1 MATTYGNNKR
11 KSVASVTNPTEMVNV
26 AESGGRMRVM
36 YDTYEAEGGSPTD
49 ANNTGANGTIV
60 VIGTLP
66 KGARIWNI
74 ILQADALG
82 SSVTLSAGYAAHTN
96 SSTGASVSVDLVAF
110 IAATAMNTAKKVL
123 SMSWGYNEAASDSI
137 DNLGFECVDDAG
149 TDIIVDIDGAAATG
163 TIKSV
168 IFYTLD

>member
-36 YDTYEAEGGSPTD
+36 YDTYEADGNTST
-49 ANNTGANGTIV
+49 NNTGANGTVV

-96 SSTGASVSVDLVAF
+96 SSTGASVAADLVAF

-149 TDIIVDIDGAAATG
+149 TDIIVDIDAAHATG

>member
-11 KSVASVTNPTEMVNV
+11 KSVSSITSPTEMVSV
-26 AESGGRMRVM
+26 AQQGGRLRVM
-36 YDTYEAEGGSPTD
+36 YDTYEADGNT
-49 ANNTGANGTIV
+49 ATNNSGANGTVI

-74 ILQADALG
+74 IVQADALG

-96 SSTGASVSVDLVAF
+96 SDSGASVALDLVAF

-123 SMSWGYNEAASDSI
+123 TMSWGLTAAAAQSI
-137 DNLGFECVDDAG
+137 DNLGFEGVDKNG
-149 TDIIVDIDGAAATG
+149 TDIVIDIDAAHATG
-163 TIKSV
+163 TIKSA

>member
-11 KSVASVTNPTEMVNV
+11 KSVASVTNPTEMVDV

-36 YDTYEAEGGSPTD
+36 YDTYEADGNTSTD
-49 ANNTGANGTIV
+49 NTGANGTVV

-66 KGARIWNI
+66 KGARVRNI

-96 SSTGASVSVDLVAF
+96 SSTGASVSADLVAF

-137 DNLGFECVDDAG
+137 DNLGFECVDNAG
-149 TDIIVDIDGAAATG
+149 TDIVVDIDAAHATG

>member
-11 KSVASVTNPTEMVNV
+11 KSVASITNPTEMVNV
-26 AESGGRMRVM
+26 AETGGRMRVM
-36 YDTYEAEGGSPTD
+36 YDTYEADGNTSTD
-49 ANNTGANGTIV
+49 NTGANGTVI

-96 SSTGASVSVDLVAF
+96 SSTGATVAVDLVAF

-137 DNLGFECVDDAG
+137 DNLGFECVDNAG
-149 TDIIVDIDGAAATG
+149 TDIVVDIDAAHATG

>member
-11 KSVASVTNPTEMVNV
+11 KQIASITDPRTMTNVSEQ
-26 AESGGRMRVM
+26 GGRMRVM
-36 YDTYEAEGGSPTD
+36 YDTYEADGNT
-49 ANNTGANGTIV
+49 ATNNSGANGTVV
-60 VIGTLP
+60 VIGSLP

-74 ILQADALG
+74 ILQADGLG

-96 SSTGASVSVDLVAF
+96 SASGAAVSIDLVAF

-123 SMSWGYNEAASDSI
+123 SMSWAYNEAAADSI
-137 DNLGFECVDDAG
+137 DNLGFECVDKNG
-149 TDIIVDIDGAAATG
+149 TDIIVDIDAAHATG

-168 IFYTLD
+168 IFYTID